1 MLCFKSHYPVIFW
14 GSKIEYC
21 RWKMYQIMLQQ
32 FPSPA
37 QKRKRKL
44 HGKNGNGKNGD
55 GEANNGDV
63 ITSSIV

>member
-1 MLCFKSHYPVIFW
+1 LASIVDVRIKCKQSLVKKFQDLRRK
-14 GSKIEYC
+14 
-21 RWKMYQIMLQQ
+21 QQ

-37 QKRKRKL
+37 QQRKRKL

>member
-1 MLCFKSHYPVIFW
+1 
-14 GSKIEYC
+14 
-21 RWKMYQIMLQQ
+21 MYQIMLQQ